1 MLLQIRDRATGLFAY
16 IILFLISVPFALW
29 GIQSYFTPGGQSL
42 VAEVNGEEIPVR
54 TFQNSYQQQ
63 RQRLSE
69 MFGGKLPEGLM
80 SEELLKSQTLNL
92 LLRDTLV
99 RQEVAAAGY
108 YIGDEQLAREI
119 RQLEVFQNEGKF
131 DPALYQRLL
140 DRQRLSKAG
149 FEQQIR
155 TSLIQDQ
162 FRLGIVRSSL
172 EIDQQ
177 YEDYKRLFNQVRD
190 FDFITLPAASFRA
203 EAMPD
208 DAAIKAY
215 YDNNQS
221 QFMSQDRV
229 RAAYVVL
236 SMDEVAAGVPVT
248 DEEVRQYYDEQ
259 PDLFRTVESR
269 ELSHILIKTG
279 TGRDQTA
286 AIDLAQSIADRI
298 KSGEPFADIA
308 KVVSEDRFSAE
319 KGGKLGEVAPGEMGE
334 RFDEVAF
341 SLAPGEVSGPVVTER
356 GVELI
361 RADEVTASRQK
372 TFDEAKTQIA
382 NELRQREA
390 ERVFLDLAEKLGT
403 LSYEVPDNLEEAA
416 DAIGMQIME
425 TDWFTIEQGSGVAAD
440 QRIRNLAFTEE
451 VLNKGMNS
459 EMLELSNTE
468 VLVLRVLEHD
478 PSKQRPL
485 AEVRDVIINIL
496 ATRDMKRMASKKG
509 QELLTNIQEQ
519 GTWDAIAADM
529 SGESVNRSNRRN
541 PAVDSGL
548 LAHVFSMNH
557 PDSAPVYSGYIQ
569 PAGDYILVRL
579 NSVGNKIAD
588 LESPPGLKVEQAR
601 REENAV
607 IGALKERSEII
618 LYQDN
623 I

>member
-42 VAEVNGEEIPVR
+42 VAEVNGEEIAVR

-63 RQRLSE
+63 RQRLTE

-92 LLRDTLV
+92 LLRDTLI

-119 RQLEVFQNEGKF
+119 RQLEVFQNNGKF
-131 DPALYQRLL
+131 DPVLYQRLL

-149 FEQQIR
+149 FEQQMR
-155 TSLIQDQ
+155 ASLIQDQ
-162 FRLGIVRSSL
+162 FRQGIVRSSL

-177 YEDYKRLFNQVRD
+177 YEDYKRLFNQLRD
-190 FDFITLPAASFRA
+190 FDYITLAADSFR
-203 EAMPD
+203 ESAMPD
-208 DAAIKAY
+208 EAAIKAY
-215 YDNNQS
+215 YDNNLS

-236 SMDEVAAGVPVT
+236 SMDEVAAGVPVSE
-248 DEEVRQYYDEQ
+248 EEVRQYYDEQ
-259 PDLFRTVESR
+259 PELFRTVESR
-269 ELSHILIKTG
+269 VLSHILIKTG
-279 TGRDQTA
+279 PGRDQAA
-286 AIDLAQSIADRI
+286 AIDMAQSIADRI
-298 KSGEPFADIA
+298 KSGESFADIA
-308 KVVSEDRFSAE
+308 KIASEDRFSAE
-319 KGGKLGEVAPGEMGE
+319 KGGKLGELAPGEMGDQ
-334 RFDEVAF
+334 FDQVAF
-341 SLAPGEVSGPVVTER
+341 SLAPGEVSNPVVTER

-372 TFDEAKTQIA
+372 SFEEAKTQIL

-390 ERVFLDLAEKLGT
+390 ERSFLDLAEKLGT

-416 DAIGMQIME
+416 DAIGVRIQE
-425 TDWFTIEQGSGVAAD
+425 SGWFTIDDGTGIAAD

-459 EMLELSNTE
+459 EMLELSDTE

-478 PSKQRPL
+478 PSQQRPL

-496 ATRDMKRMASKKG
+496 ATRNMKRMASKQG
-509 QELLTNIQEQ
+509 QELLASVQEQ
-519 GTWDAIAADM
+519 GNWDAIASEAPM
-529 SGESVNRSNRRN
+529 ETVNRSNRRN

-548 LAHVFSMNH
+548 LGHVFSMNH
-557 PDSAPVYSGYIQ
+557 PDSAPVFSGYIH
-569 PAGDYILVRL
+569 PSGDYILVRL
-579 NSVGNKIAD
+579 NTVGDKIAD
-588 LESPPGLKVEQAR
+588 LESPPGLTVEQAR
-601 REENAV
+601 REENA
-607 IGALKERSEII
+607 ITGALKERSEII